1 MSDVM
6 SNAMNDAISDLKPD
20 AAKGVVAY
28 IGIGANL
35 GDARASVQQA
45 LAGLAQL
52 PATELLRQ
60 SALYRSAPFEADGD
74 DYINAVAAISTA
86 LPPLQLLTALQAIE
100 QAFGRQRPYFHAPR
114 TLDLDL
120 LLYGDQCI
128 ATPALTVPHP
138 GITLRAFV
146 LLPLLEI
153 APSLMIPA
161 TGPAQQFA
169 AALSGQR
176 IERLNI

>member
-1 MSDVM
+1 M
-6 SNAMNDAISDLKPD
+6 SNAMNDAISDLTPD
-20 AAKGVVAY
+20 TAKEVVAY

-52 PATELLRQ
+52 PATKLLRQ

-86 LPPLQLLTALQAIE
+86 LPPLQLLAALQAIE
-100 QAFGRQRPYFHAPR
+100 QAFGRKRPYFHAPR

-128 ATPALTVPHP
+128 AAPTLTVPHP

-153 APSLMIPA
+153 APSLVIPA
-161 TGPAQQFA
+161 AGPAQQFS